1 MLQIQG
7 ISKTYRTGSLVQ
19 QALDRVSINLRDS
32 EFVAILGQSGSG
44 KTTLLNIVGGLDR
57 YDEGDLVIN
66 GVSTKRY
73 SDRDWDSYRN
83 HAVGFV
89 FQGYN
94 LIPHQTVL
102 ANVEL
107 ALTISGVSRRERARR
122 AREALEK
129 VGLSEHIRKKPSQLS
144 GGQMQRVAIA
154 RALVN
159 DPDILLADEPTGALD
174 SETSVQVMELL
185 KEVARDCLV
194 VMVTHNPDLAAAYAT
209 RTVTLKDGRI
219 TSDSDPYEPGTAA
232 APPVHKKPGRASMSF
247 FTALLLSFNN
257 LWTKKTRTIL
267 VAVAGSIGII
277 GIAMI
282 LSMSTGANRYIR
294 DVEEDALQEYPL
306 QITDTVFDL
315 SSMLA
320 SGAAER
326 SGGDAE
332 SETAE
337 VREWSTVT
345 RMLSRVSTN
354 DLASLKAFFE
364 SGQSGIDSCARA
376 VEYEYN
382 LVPRIFS
389 VRGGVVRQ
397 VNPDRSFQA
406 LGFSSGES
414 GSGLLSSFSSTDTF
428 HPMPRD
434 GDLYRAQYEV
444 KAGRWP
450 GRYNECVVVLTASG
464 RVTDIALYTLGLKDP
479 GRLDELV
486 RAFAE
491 GVSTESE
498 VTQETYRYEDFLGI
512 DFRLIGAY
520 DLYAFDRTYGVWS
533 DRSDDEAF
541 LRAVVEKGEIMTVVG
556 VVMPRE
562 DSSAPILSYG
572 LAYPAE
578 LIDHLTELARESDA
592 VKAQLASPE
601 TDVTTGRAFGEEAPR
616 EDPDLSS
623 LFHIDEDAL
632 ADAFQFDPGAMKLD
646 DGAYAG
652 MDLSDLDLSG
662 VLDPDDFTKNLPTLS
677 RKDVTKLLSSVKI
690 TVSAESMEE
699 LFRTLL
705 SGYLDYAAADPSTDF
720 RKLPD
725 AMRDFLASDAAGQVL
740 RADLEA
746 LFAEKGAGLVTEET
760 LSALVDDVMAGYPA
774 YLEENGLAGGDP
786 SAALAGYLGTSAVRE
801 KLAAAAE
808 SAGRRTAAIVFTE
821 EDVRRILSDLQEA
834 YARYAGEN
842 GLPDPALLLPT
853 FEKYM
858 ETDEAKAV
866 IGKGVSDA
874 LDTSELEKKA
884 ASMFSSYSRSLGR
897 QIAKAMEKVG
907 ERLSREIGK
916 NVARLMEDVSKNML
930 DAFALDP
937 EAVARVFT
945 TSFSGEELR
954 DLMASLFSTG
964 ESSLEGNLRKLGY
977 ADPDKPSSIVIYP
990 TDFDGKTRVKEILS
1004 DYNDRMRAAGEEEKV
1019 ISYTDMVETLM
1030 SSVTDIVDAIGY
1042 VLIAFVSISLVVS
1055 SIMIGVITYISVL
1068 ERRKEIG
1075 ILRAIGA
1082 SKRNISAVFNA
1093 ETFIIGAL
1101 AGLFGVI
1108 FTLLLLIPAN
1118 QILRSLTGQEGITA
1132 FLPPF
1137 SAAILVLLSI
1147 LLTLIGGII
1156 PSRKAARSD
1165 PVAALRSE

>member
-7 ISKTYRTGSLVQ
+7 ISKIYRTGSLVQ
-19 QALDRVSINLRDS
+19 QALDGVSINLRDN

-44 KTTLLNIVGGLDR
+44 KTTFLNIVGGLDR

-83 HAVGFV
+83 HTVGFV
-89 FQGYN
+89 FQSYN

-107 ALTISGVSRRERARR
+107 ALTIGGISRRERTRR

-129 VGLSEHIRKKPSQLS
+129 VGLSEHIHKRPSQLS

-159 DPDILLADEPTGALD
+159 DPDVLLADEPTGALD

-185 KEVARDCLV
+185 KEVARDRLV

-209 RTVTLKDGRI
+209 RTVTLKDGKI
-219 TSDSDPYEPGTAA
+219 TSDSDPFDPGTAA
-232 APPVHKKPGRASMSF
+232 EPPAHKNLGRASMSF
-247 FTALLLSFNN
+247 LTALLLSFNN
-257 LWTKKTRTIL
+257 LWTKKTRTVL

-294 DVEEDALQEYPL
+294 SVEEDALQDYPL

-315 SSMLA
+315 SSMIA
-320 SGAAER
+320 SNAAG
-326 SGGDAE
+326 SGDDAPE
-332 SETAE
+332 SEAE

-354 DLASLKAFFE
+354 DLASLKEFFD
-364 SGQSGIDSCARA
+364 SGKSGIEPYVRSI
-376 VEYEYN
+376 EYDYN

-389 VRGGVVRQ
+389 LEGGNVRQ

-414 GSGLLSSFSSTDTF
+414 GSGLLSAFSSTDTF
-428 HPMPRD
+428 HSMPRN
-434 GDLYRAQYEV
+434 GDLYRSQYEV

-450 GRYNECVVVLTASG
+450 ENHLECVVVLTSSG
-464 RVTDIALYTLGLKDP
+464 RVTDMTLYTLGLKDP
-479 GRLDELV
+479 KRLDELV
-486 RAFAE
+486 RAFAD

-498 VTQETYRYEDFLGI
+498 VTPETYRFEDFLGI
-512 DFRLIGAY
+512 TFRLVGAY
-520 DLYAFDRTYGVWS
+520 DLYAYDKTYDVWS

-541 LRAVVEKGEIMTVVG
+541 VRSVVEKGEVMTVVG
-556 VVMPRE
+556 VVEPRE
-562 DSSAPILSYG
+562 DSSSPILSYG

-578 LIDHLTELARESDA
+578 LIDHLTELAAGSSA
-592 VKAQLASPE
+592 VKAQLASPG
-601 TDVTTGRAFGEEAPR
+601 TDIMTGRGFGEEDPR
-616 EDPDLSS
+616 EEPDLSS
-623 LFHIDEDAL
+623 LFQIDEDAL
-632 ADAFQFDPGAMKLD
+632 ADAFQFDPDAMKLD
-646 DGAYAG
+646 DKDFSE
-652 MDLSDLDLSG
+652 MDFSDLDLSG
-662 VLDPDDFTKNLPTLS
+662 VLDPDDFTKSLPSLS

-705 SGYLDYAAADPSTDF
+705 EGYLDYASADPATDF

-725 AMRDFLASDAAGQVL
+725 AMREFLSSDAAREVL
-740 RADLEA
+740 NADLQA
-746 LFAEKGAGLVTEET
+746 LFAEKSSDLVTGEE
-760 LSALVDDVMAGYPA
+760 LAALVADVLAGYPA
-774 YLEENGLAGGDP
+774 YAEAAGPAEEGPYSL
-786 SAALAGYLGTSAVRE
+786 LAGYLETPAVRE
-801 KLAAAAE
+801 KLSSAAGSIGQKAA
-808 SAGRRTAAIVFTE
+808 SLVFTE
-821 EDVRRILSDLQEA
+821 EETRQILSDLSDA
-834 YARYAGEN
+834 YTRYAGEK
-842 GLPDPALLLPT
+842 GLPDPSLLLPT

-858 ETDEAKAV
+858 ETDAAQAV
-866 IGKGVSDA
+866 IRKGVSDA
-874 LDTSELEKKA
+874 LDTSELEKQA
-884 ASMFSSYSRSLGR
+884 VSMFSSYSRSLGR
-897 QIAKAMEKVG
+897 QIAKAMEKIG
-907 ERLSREIGK
+907 ERLSSEIAK
-916 NVARLMEDVSKNML
+916 NVSRLMESVSENMMN
-930 DAFALDP
+930 AFALDP
-937 EAVARVFT
+937 EAIAKVFT

-954 DLMASLFSTG
+954 DLMTSLFSTKDT
-964 ESSLEGNLRKLGY
+964 SLDGNLRKLGY
-977 ADPDKPSSIVIYP
+977 TDPAKPSAVTIYP
-990 TDFDGKTRVKEILS
+990 TDFDGKAHVKDILS
-1004 DYNDRMRAAGEEEKV
+1004 SYNERMRDAGEDEKV

-1082 SKRNISAVFNA
+1082 SKHNISAVFNA

-1101 AGLFGVI
+1101 AGVFGVV

-1147 LLTLIGGII
+1147 VLTLIGGII
-1156 PSRKAARSD
+1156 PSQKAARSD

>member
-7 ISKTYRTGSLVQ
+7 ISKIYRTGSLVQ

-44 KTTLLNIVGGLDR
+44 KTTFLNIVGGLDR

-83 HAVGFV
+83 HTVGFV
-89 FQGYN
+89 FQSYN

-107 ALTISGVSRRERARR
+107 ALTIGGISRRERTRR

-129 VGLSEHIRKKPSQLS
+129 VGLSEHIHKKPSQLS

-185 KEVARDCLV
+185 KEVARDRLV
-194 VMVTHNPDLAAAYAT
+194 VMVTHNPELAASYAT
-209 RTVTLKDGRI
+209 RIVTLKDGRI
-219 TSDSDPYEPGTAA
+219 TSDSDPYEPGAA
-232 APPVHKKPGRASMSF
+232 AVPPTHKNLGRASMSF
-247 FTALLLSFNN
+247 LTALLLSFNN

-294 DVEEDALQEYPL
+294 SVEEDALQDYPL

-315 SSMLA
+315 SSMLVSNA
-320 SGAAER
+320 VGSSDG
-326 SGGDAE
+326 SPE

-354 DLASLKAFFE
+354 DLASLKAFFDRGE
-364 SGQSGIDSCARA
+364 SGIEPYVRA
-376 VEYEYN
+376 IEYDYT

-389 VRGGVVRQ
+389 LQGGNVRQ

-414 GSGLLSSFSSTDTF
+414 GSGLLSAFSSTDTF
-428 HPMPRD
+428 HPMPRN
-434 GDLYRAQYEV
+434 GDLYRGQYDV

-450 GRYNECVVVLTASG
+450 EQYNECVVVLTSSG
-464 RVTDIALYTLGLKDP
+464 RVTDMTLYTLGLKDYR
-479 GRLDELV
+479 RLDELV

-491 GVSTESE
+491 GLSTESE
-498 VTQETYRYEDFLGI
+498 VTQETYRYEDFLNI
-512 DFRLIGAY
+512 EFRLVGAY
-520 DLYAFDRTYGVWS
+520 DLYSYDKTYGVWS

-541 LRAVVEKGEIMTVVG
+541 VRAAAEKGDVLTVVG
-556 VVMPRE
+556 VVMPKE
-562 DSSAPILSYG
+562 DSSSPILSYG

-578 LIDHLTELARESDA
+578 LIDRLTERASESGA
-592 VKAQLASPE
+592 VKAQLASPD
-601 TDVTTGRAFGEEAPR
+601 TDVMTGRAFGEEAPR

-623 LFHIDEDAL
+623 LFQIDEDAL
-632 ADAFQFDPGAMKLD
+632 ADAFSFDPEAMKLD
-646 DGAYAG
+646 DKDFAD

-662 VLDPDDFTKNLPTLS
+662 VLDPDDFTKNLPSLS

-690 TVSAESMEE
+690 TVSAESMED

-705 SGYLDYAAADPSTDF
+705 EGYLDYAAADPSTDF

-725 AMRDFLASDAAGQVL
+725 AMRDFLSSGTAEEVL
-740 RADLEA
+740 RTDLES
-746 LFAEKGAGLVTEET
+746 LFAEKGAGLISEEE
-760 LSALVDDVMAGYPA
+760 LASLVSDVMAGYPA
-774 YLEENGLAGGDP
+774 YLEQNGLTGEDP
-786 SAALAGYLGTSAVRE
+786 AAVLAGYLGTPAVRE
-801 KLAAAAE
+801 KLSSAAE
-808 SAGRRTAAIVFTE
+808 SVGKRAASLVFSE
-821 EDVRRILSDLQEA
+821 EDIRHILTDLQEA
-834 YARYAGEN
+834 YTRYAGEN
-842 GLPDPALLLPT
+842 NLPDPALLLPT

-858 ETDEAKAV
+858 ETDQAQAV

-884 ASMFSSYSRSLGR
+884 VSMFSSYSRSLGR
-897 QIAKAMEKVG
+897 QIAKTMEKVG
-907 ERLSREIGK
+907 ERLASEIGK
-916 NVARLMEDVSKNML
+916 NVTRLMEDVSQNML

-937 EAVARVFT
+937 EAIAKVFT

-954 DLMASLFSTG
+954 DLMTSLFSTE
-964 ESSLEGNLRKLGY
+964 ESSLEGNLRKFGY
-977 ADPDKPSSIVIYP
+977 ADPDKPSAITIYP
-990 TDFDGKTRVKEILS
+990 VDFDGKARVKEILS
-1004 DYNDRMRAAGEEEKV
+1004 DYNDRMRDAGEEDKV

-1101 AGLFGVI
+1101 AGLFGVV

-1147 LLTLIGGII
+1147 VLTLIGGII
-1156 PSRKAARSD
+1156 PSQKAARSD